1 MRAEREVRK
10 EVRSAGCGV
19 LGVLSALV
27 IAGCSGERPAQT
39 PAADAAPAAAAPAA
53 APAPRQVAV
62 VRGLQH
68 PESAHYDA
76 DLDVWFV
83 SNINGSPVAKDNN
96 GWIARLHA
104 DGSVDSLHFIQS
116 GRDGVR
122 LDGPKGIAIVGDTL
136 WVADIDAVR
145 AFNKR
150 TGHPSATV
158 SLVGKA
164 KFLNDAAPGPDG
176 IYTTDTGIESKKD
189 GSLAHPGPD
198 RVFRIGPGHKATIV
212 ADTDSLEGP
221 NGITWDAEGKRFVI
235 VPFFGKTL
243 RGWTPGSAPVAI
255 GTGPGQEDGVEPL
268 GGGKFL
274 VTSWADSSLFVL
286 DGGKTSRVLGNLPS
300 PADIGWDAR
309 RRHVAVP
316 LLLEDRMEIWELP

>member
-1 MRAEREVRK
+1 MRSDRGVRACALYFTGSL
-10 EVRSAGCGV
+10 VALVAAGCG
-19 LGVLSALV
+19 
-27 IAGCSGERPAQT
+27 GERPAPT
-39 PAADAAPAAAAPAA
+39 PAAGAAPSAA
-53 APAPRQVAV
+53 APAPAPAPRQLAV

-76 DLDVWFV
+76 DLDAWFV
-83 SNINGSPVAKDNN
+83 SNINGDPLAKDNN

-150 TGHPSATV
+150 TGKPIATV

-164 KFLNDAAPGPDG
+164 KFLNDVAAGPDG
-176 IYTTDTGIESKKD
+176 IYITDTGIEGQK
-189 GSLAHPGPD
+189 GGGFGHPGPD
-198 RVFRIGPGHKATIV
+198 LVFRIGPGHKAAIV
-212 ADTDSLEGP
+212 ANTDSLQGP
-221 NGITWDAEGKRFVI
+221 NGITWDVDGKRFVI
-235 VPFFGKTL
+235 VPFFGTTL
-243 RGWTPGSAPVAI
+243 RGWTPGSGPVAI
-255 GTGPGQEDGVEPL
+255 GTGPGSQDGVEPL

-274 VTSWADSSLFVL
+274 ITSWADSSLFVL
-286 DGGKTSRVLGNLPS
+286 DGGKTSRVLGGLPS